1 MSNVNV
7 ITFDENGVC
16 VSVKSVKEGYVLQAN
31 EMLAEG
37 FDTSIMGKTYD
48 SESGTFAFSQAQIKD
63 QERAWRNKELARTDT
78 LMLLP
83 DYPNKEALT
92 VYRQA
97 LRDWTSTDAF
107 PDTRP
112 TLGG

>member
-1 MSNVNV
+1 MSNINV
-7 ITFDENGVC
+7 ITLENNVC
-16 VSVKSVKEGYVLQAN
+16 VSVKSVKEDYVLQEN
-31 EMLAEG
+31 EILV
-37 FDTSIMGKTYD
+37 DTLDKSVLGKTYSAGEFVYTD
-48 SESGTFAFSQAQIKD
+48 AQLEEQARI
-63 QERAWRNKELARTDT
+63 WRNEELEQTDT

-97 LRDWTSTDAF
+97 LRDWPTTESF

-112 TLGG
+112 TNG

>member
-1 MSNVNV
+1 LNNVNV
-7 ITFDENGVC
+7 ITLDENGVC

-48 SESGTFAFSQAQIKD
+48 SESGTFAFSQTQIEE
-63 QERAWRNKELARTDT
+63 QERAWRNAELARTDT

-83 DYPNKEALT
+83 DYPDKEALT

-97 LRDWTSTDAF
+97 LRDWTNTESF
-107 PDTRP
+107 PNTRP
-112 TLGG
+112 MING

>member
-1 MSNVNV
+1 MNNINV
-7 ITFDENGVC
+7 ISLDENGVC

-31 EMLAEG
+31 EMVSDD
-37 FDTSIMGKTYD
+37 FDASIMGKTYD
-48 SESGTFAFSQAQIKD
+48 AEAGIFAFTQAQLE
-63 QERAWRNKELARTDT
+63 ERARSWRNKELDRTDT

-83 DYPNKEALT
+83 DYPNKDALT

-97 LRDWTSTDAF
+97 LRDWPSTDAF

-112 TLGG
+112 ELES

>member
-1 MSNVNV
+1 MNNVNV
-7 ITFDENGVC
+7 IALDENGVC

-37 FDTSIMGKTYD
+37 FDPSIMGKTYD
-48 SESGTFAFSQAQIKD
+48 SEAGTFVFTQAQIEE
-63 QERAWRNKELARTDT
+63 QEREWRNRELARTDT
-78 LMLLP
+78 LMILP
-83 DYPNKEALT
+83 DYPDKEALT
-92 VYRQA
+92 TYRQA